1 MDEPGVEPGE
11 VEQEEGGNVAMKKGG
26 TCPAILF
33 QLLSTS
39 ARGTGQDNEE
49 EELDECEESRSL
61 TCARLPCQPGRPQGL
76 PNSYLALCNYINGV
90 SNLPLNNYITSLL

>member
-1 MDEPGVEPGE
+1 MAGKYDKNIAKYEARPTDVARLQPLLEAKVDEPGVEPGE

-49 EELDECEESRSL
+49 EELSD
-61 TCARLPCQPGRPQGL
+61 
-76 PNSYLALCNYINGV
+76 
-90 SNLPLNNYITSLL
+90 